1 MPDLAFKVR
10 KPFAICTFGTAGW
23 RLGMSYALDVRAP
36 AELESGNAAAAPDEA
51 ATVVPST
58 TVPSI
63 TVPSTTVP
71 WSESAATVPDS
82 APIADSGVFDEDKEL
97 LDRLAAGDEVAF
109 RLLVERH
116 IDRAYAIALRIIGN
130 AADAEDVVQDTMLK
144 VWTHRGQWQHG
155 RAKFSTW
162 LYRVISNRC
171 IDLRRKPRTENV
183 DAVPEVADKQPDAS
197 SVIERNEV
205 TDLLEAAMLRL
216 PEQQRIAVIL
226 SYHESLSNGDIA
238 EVMDTTVSAVES
250 LLKRG
255 RQQLRELLRR
265 HERDIRGAF
274 TDS

>member
-1 MPDLAFKVR
+1 M
-10 KPFAICTFGTAGW
+10 CSFGIAGW
-23 RLGMSYALDVRAP
+23 GMGMSYALDIRAP
-36 AELESGNAAAAPDEA
+36 AELESDKSAAPAIDA
-51 ATVVPST
+51 
-58 TVPSI
+58 
-63 TVPSTTVP
+63 TVP
-71 WSESAATVPDS
+71 WRESAATVPDS
-82 APIADSGVFDEDKEL
+82 APNGIIFDEDKDL
-97 LDRLAAGDEVAF
+97 LDRLALSDESAF
-109 RLLVERH
+109 RALVVRH
-116 IDRAYAIALRIIGN
+116 IDRAYAIALRIVGN

-162 LYRVISNRC
+162 LYRVVSNRC
-171 IDLRRKPRTENV
+171 IDFRRKPRTENV

-205 TDLLEAAMLRL
+205 TDLLEAAMQRL

-226 SYHESLSNGDIA
+226 SYHENMSNGDIA

-265 HERDIRGAF
+265 HEGDIRGAF
-274 TDS
+274 TDC